1 MKRRSFLLG
10 AAAVAAFGHEP
21 PPVEP
26 PPEQSPD
33 GPSLLHECVDR
44 PELPCPACAAW
55 TGDPLAIQDN
65 LTAVSRLRKFNKRRA
80 S

>member
-21 PPVEP
+21 PPVVP
-26 PPEQSPD
+26 PLEQSSDD

-44 PELPCPACAAW
+44 PELPCPACAKW
-55 TGDPLAIQDN
+55 TGDPLAIQSN
-65 LTAVSRLRKFNKRRA
+65 GLRRSVRRRA